1 MRPQSR
7 LRILRM
13 DNLFRKPPPSIKFA
27 QAHLSAGG
35 YVGNRALL
43 STCDHGCTGTSFESE
58 KAEGRGQRASAFLL
72 PSPGKWGPPSMRV
85 VFKPLLARRYRARK
99 ITLLAI
105 EVRLKCLRSIR
116 RQFGSA
122 GGDEHRIGATVGT
135 S

>member
-7 LRILRM
+7 QRILRM
-13 DNLFRKPPPSIKFA
+13 DNLFRKPAPSIKFA
-27 QAHLSAGG
+27 QAHLSTGG

-43 STCDHGCTGTSFESE
+43 STCDHGCTGRSFESE
-58 KAEGRGQRASAFLL
+58 KTEGRGQRASAFLL
-72 PSPGKWGPPSMRV
+72 PSPGKSMRV
-85 VFKPLLARRYRARK
+85 AFKPLLARRYRAGK